1 MVPKLIFALCSVAS
15 GRIVVEIAGGGVDVN
30 GQLRKQL
37 ASESTRTQ
45 NGASLR

>member
-1 MVPKLIFALCSVAS
+1 M
-15 GRIVVEIAGGGVDVN
+15 IVECAGGGADVN

-37 ASESTRTQ
+37 ASESKKVP